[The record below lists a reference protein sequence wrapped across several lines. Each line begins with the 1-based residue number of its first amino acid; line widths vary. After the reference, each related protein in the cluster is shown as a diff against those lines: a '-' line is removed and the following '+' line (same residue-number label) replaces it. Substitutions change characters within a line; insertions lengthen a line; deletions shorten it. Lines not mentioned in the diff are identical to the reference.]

1 MFNFW
6 KKFNWKKMYSSYE
19 RRLLIASPLMVK
31 IYYWSLF
38 HEPINVSTQLM
49 IPKYASKNKKQ
60 TEIDYPWQITWG
72 ALVRTRFNISLRKFP
87 KNMKHFPQDQAYLP
101 LPSIQVWT
109 KENWKEGE
117 TGLSENWEVSDVK
130 YENNEN
136 AKFND

>member
-1 MFNFW
+1 
-6 KKFNWKKMYSSYE
+6 
-19 RRLLIASPLMVK
+19 
-31 IYYWSLF
+31 
-38 HEPINVSTQLM
+38 M

-101 LPSIQVWT
+101 LPSVQVWT
-109 KENWKEGE
+109 KDNWKEEE
-117 TGLSENWEVSDVK
+117 TGLSEIWEVSDVQ